1 MPSSALSSINV
12 GNLKRNGKLNR
23 RGPKTWWSTSLHTT
37 AKRSSSTPTQIWH
50 HGLNLHLKRIKMSF
64 QPTQC
69 KNGLPHNTLYMNPQ
83 QEHSG
88 LTNQPLKAAS
98 QVLIK
103 MILNT
108 SEHHTLLLLH
118 NNHSHTIA
126 LYLPTDCEYVYCMP
140 DTPHLRCL
148 ECDHE
153 CDHKCDYCLY
163 SETYASCLPVFKNE
177 CCMLD
182 VCHPLGQ
189 GNAHA
194 PALKPECIYFKWQY
208 HYICDECV
216 KRISAMCE
224 WSQCLIANH
233 ECFQCET
240 ERYLRTDCVCC
251 ATIMSI
257 SHCTCL
263 PSHVSACIIT

>member
-1 MPSSALSSINV
+1 MRL
-12 GNLKRNGKLNR
+12 
-23 RGPKTWWSTSLHTT
+23 
-37 AKRSSSTPTQIWH
+37 
-50 HGLNLHLKRIKMSF
+50 SF
-64 QPTQC
+64 QPTQR
-69 KNGLPHNTLYMNPQ
+69 KNGLPHNTLYKNPQ

-108 SEHHTLLLLH
+108 SEHHTILLLH
-118 NNHSHTIA
+118 NNHPHTIA

-163 SETYASCLPVFKNE
+163 ETYASCLPVFKNE

-224 WSQCLIANH
+224 WSQCLTANY

-251 ATIMSI
+251 ATIMTI
-257 SHCTCL
+257 SLCTCL
-263 PSHVSACIIT
+263 PSHVCACSLFQNAVYCKYINRATWKTTGNVFKKSYHYGE